1 MVIESPLCAITEN
14 KNNICGCQT
23 LLAQEVISEQ
33 IIFYDSFYNKGG
45 TIIIQTHPFTFYRN
59 KEVAIMMSCD

>member
-1 MVIESPLCAITEN
+1 MVIESPLCAITKI

-23 LLAQEVISEQ
+23 LPAQEVISEQ
-33 IIFYDSFYNKGG
+33 IIFYDSLYTKGG

-59 KEVAIMMSCD
+59 EEAAIMMSCD